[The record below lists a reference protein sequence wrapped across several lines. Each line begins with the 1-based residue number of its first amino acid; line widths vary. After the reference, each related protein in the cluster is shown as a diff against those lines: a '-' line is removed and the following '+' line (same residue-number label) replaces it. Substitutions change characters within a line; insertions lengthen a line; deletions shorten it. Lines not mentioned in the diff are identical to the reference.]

1 MTCEAQ
7 LPSQGAMLG
16 QHSFLLWNSCSATW
30 VKVHLLS
37 YGSYGHGIKH
47 QLLPKNL
54 MESASPFLKVDPTT
68 IHSQK
73 DDFTTLS
80 QEPAK
85 WISVG
90 GTPKAGGN
98 DCWNCVKFLGI
109 SFVLELRAPGLAEN
123 SSQFT
128 ARSEV
133 QKPKF
138 QVETPGTVTA
148 DEENRARLNLNSRKT
163 WEPHVVY
170 FASIYS
176 STWQVVTTQGPPRF
190 CLRLDD
196 TIDELHDLVFGLTKA
211 YKWDFQVLKKNSL
224 NLSKKFSR
232 GCSGTRSGAR
242 DSVCFYPQ

>member
-30 VKVHLLS
+30 VKLHLLS
-37 YGSYGHGIKH
+37 YGHRIEH

-73 DDFTTLS
+73 DNFTTLS

-123 SSQFT
+123 RSFT

-133 QKPKF
+133 QNPKF

-196 TIDELHDLVFGLTKA
+196 TIDELHDLVFGLTQA
-211 YKWDFQVLKKNSL
+211 YKRDF
-224 NLSKKFSR
+224 
-232 GCSGTRSGAR
+232 
-242 DSVCFYPQ
+242 